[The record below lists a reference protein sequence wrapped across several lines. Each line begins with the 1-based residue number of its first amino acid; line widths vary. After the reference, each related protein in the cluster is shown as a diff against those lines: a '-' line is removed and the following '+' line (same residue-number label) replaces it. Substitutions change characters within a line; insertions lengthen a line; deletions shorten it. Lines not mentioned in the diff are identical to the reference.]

1 MTTINNSEP
10 KLPNILPNDIVTIVA
25 RKNSGKTHMIK
36 ALIHQAFKKKHYKWV
51 IVISPTAFNGDYAKI
66 IGKNNVFSSF
76 DPESIDAMLNHQEA
90 LIKKNK
96 GAQGVIIMDDCLG
109 TVDFNHR
116 VFSKLF
122 STNRHFKVGVWCTT
136 QKFKAL
142 PTIIRGNAD
151 KVILL
156 NSVSDTLAKSLHEEY
171 SSDKFESW
179 RHLQQYCH
187 CCTQNYGAVCIDIGQ
202 TGSYTHVRAP
212 SVLPNFNIKMK
223 R

>member
-10 KLPNILPNDIVTIVA
+10 TLPNILPNDIVTIVA

-36 ALIHQAFKKKHYKWV
+36 ALIHQAFKKKNYKWV
-51 IVISPTAFNGDYAKI
+51 IVISPTAFNGEYAKI
-66 IGKNNVFSSF
+66 IENNVFSKF
-76 DPESIDAMLNHQEA
+76 DPESIDAMLNHQES

-96 GAQGVIIMDDCLG
+96 GSQGVIIMDDCLG

-156 NSVSDTLAKSLHEEY
+156 NSVSDTLAKSLHEGY

-179 RHLQQYCH
+179 RDLQKYCH
-187 CCTQNYGAVCIDIGQ
+187 CCTQDYGAVSIDIGQ

>member
-1 MTTINNSEP
+1 MAENKKEP
-10 KLPNILPNDIVTIVA
+10 KLPIILPNDILTLTA

-36 ALIHQAFKKKHYKWV
+36 ALIHLAFKKKYFKWV
-51 IVISPTAFNGDYAKI
+51 IIISPTAFNGEYAKL
-66 IGKNNVFSSF
+66 IGEKNVFSHF
-76 DPESIDAMLNHQEA
+76 DPESIDAMLNYQES
-90 LIKKNK
+90 LIKKNR
-96 GAQGVIIMDDCLG
+96 GTQGLIIMDDCLG
-109 TVDFNHR
+109 SLDFNHR

-179 RHLQQYCH
+179 RHLQNFCH
-187 CCTQNYGAVCIDIGQ
+187 SCTQDFGGVCIDIGQ

-212 SVLPNFNIKMK
+212 SVLPKFNVKMK